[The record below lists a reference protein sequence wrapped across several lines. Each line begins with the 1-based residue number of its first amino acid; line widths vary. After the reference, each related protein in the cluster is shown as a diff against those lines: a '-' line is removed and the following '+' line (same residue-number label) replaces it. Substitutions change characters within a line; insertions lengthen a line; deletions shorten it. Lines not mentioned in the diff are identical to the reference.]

1 MPELPEVENLK
12 IGLSK
17 FILNQ
22 RILDVKISKPK
33 LVSGKGTKRLNS
45 NKKRVDFID
54 GVKNEKIIQ
63 IERRAKNL
71 IFILS
76 HKKMIVA
83 HLKMTGQFVY
93 ESLNKKN
100 KTLGGHPIEIS
111 EKTLPNK
118 HTHIIFYL
126 SSGNLYYNDTR
137 MFGYVLFYKNQ
148 EEFQKEKHFD
158 NLGREP
164 EDKDFTLKYFEKCL
178 KNKKGKIKSILLNQ
192 DIVVGIGNIYA
203 DESLFE
209 SKIRPDRRANSLK
222 REEIKKLYKAIK
234 RILKKAISL
243 GGSSVSTYRLVDNT
257 RGNYAREHKVYG
269 KSGKNC
275 IRCKTPLKKILIQ
288 SRTTIF
294 CPNCQK

>member
-33 LVSGKGTKRLNS
+33 LVSGKGTKRISS
-45 NKKRVDFID
+45 NKKRTSFIE
-54 GVKNEKIIQ
+54 GVKDEKIIQ

-71 IFILS
+71 IFKLS

-100 KTLGGHPIEIS
+100 KALGGHPIEAS

-137 MFGYVLFYKNQ
+137 MFGHVLFYKNQ
-148 EEFQKEKHFD
+148 EEFQKE
-158 NLGREP
+158 
-164 EDKDFTLKYFEKCL
+164 T
-178 KNKKGKIKSILLNQ
+178 
-192 DIVVGIGNIYA
+192 
-203 DESLFE
+203 
-209 SKIRPDRRANSLK
+209 
-222 REEIKKLYKAIK
+222 
-234 RILKKAISL
+234 
-243 GGSSVSTYRLVDNT
+243 VSP
-257 RGNYAREHKVYG
+257 
-269 KSGKNC
+269 
-275 IRCKTPLKKILIQ
+275 TP
-288 SRTTIF
+288 
-294 CPNCQK
+294 